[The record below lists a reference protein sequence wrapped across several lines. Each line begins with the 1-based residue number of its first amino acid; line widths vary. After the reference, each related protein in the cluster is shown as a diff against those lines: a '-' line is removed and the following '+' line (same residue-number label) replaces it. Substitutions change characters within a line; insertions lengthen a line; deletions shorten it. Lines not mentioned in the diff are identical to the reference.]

1 MGWRSQ
7 TVVSWTLINFLVLSA
22 GCIGGLRPS
31 SKDTAE
37 SLINTTQTTAVSPEA
52 VSSETLDSDALAQA
66 AETPETPDSSSHTE
80 SSPSQRDHFREA
92 ISRATSAF
100 AIGQT
105 AQSKDDWSLA
115 ARHWRQSI
123 QLMEQVPV
131 DSANFETAQIKIQE
145 YQNHLAAAQQRAS
158 GSNTPPKADVS
169 QTQADGLV
177 AQIAILE
184 RRGGTPVISANMK
197 GQNQIRQFK
206 MLFDTGA
213 TVTLITPT
221 MAKSLGVVIV
231 GETTITIADG
241 SRIQV
246 PIGYLDYIEI
256 GGLRKEGVSVVIA
269 GDVGLLGQDFY
280 GEYGISM
287 GSQMINLYK

>member
-22 GCIGGLRPS
+22 GCINGLRTS

-37 SLINTTQTTAVSPEA
+37 SLIGTTQTTAVSPEA
-52 VSSETLDSDALAQA
+52 VSSETLDSDALVQA
-66 AETPETPDSSSHTE
+66 ADAPEASESSGQAE
-80 SSPSQRDHFREA
+80 SSPPQRDHFREA

-123 QLMEQVPV
+123 QLMQQVPV
-131 DSANFETAQIKIQE
+131 DSTNFETAQIKIQE

-158 GSNTPPKADVS
+158 GNNTPSKADVD
-169 QTQADGLV
+169 QIQAHGLI

-184 RRGGTPVISANMK
+184 RRGGTPVISAIMK
-197 GQNQIRQFK
+197 GQNQTREFT

-221 MAKSLGVVIV
+221 MANSLGAVIV
-231 GETTITIADG
+231 GQTTITIADG

-246 PIGYLDYIEI
+246 PVGYLDYIEI
-256 GGLRKEGVSVVIA
+256 GGLRKEGISVVIA